1 MIFDTYYILIVL
13 CILVIMSYLFNI
25 ISDRLKVPSVILLIS
40 CGILFKIIG
49 DFFQLDFP
57 VSRTVLELLGVVGLI
72 LIVLEGSLDLKITP
86 DKRQLI
92 KRSLLAAILMLF
104 STTIAIAF
112 ILGFTLDMSFK
123 QALPY
128 AVAMGVI
135 SSAIAIPS
143 VNKLEPN
150 KKDFIIYESSFSD
163 IIGIM
168 LFNYVISNELLSIV
182 TIGTFFGNLVLISAI
197 SIICTLF
204 VLLLFKYLK
213 GHIKVFLI
221 LSILILVYS
230 LSKQMHLPSLFFILV
245 FGLVL
250 NNAEPYLRGWL
261 KDYLHPE
268 KLLEVNVEL
277 KTMTAELAFLIRTF
291 FFLLFG
297 FSIDISLIILK
308 PVVLTG
314 TLVIIVILLIRY
326 VFLRFISRTNIFPEL
341 FIAPRGLITII
352 LFYSIPAHL
361 TTDKFNEGVL
371 SFVILGSGLIMMLGL
386 IFTNKKFN
394 VENELAPEN
403 FENGDINRQ

>member
-49 DFFQLDFP
+49 DYFQFVFP

-168 LFNYVISNELLSIV
+168 LFNYVISNELLSIMTV
-182 TIGTFFGNLVLISAI
+182 GTFLGNLVLICVI

-230 LSKQMHLPSLFFILV
+230 LSKQLHLPSLFFILV

-250 NNAEPYLRGWL
+250 NNVEPYLRGWL

-268 KLLEVNVEL
+268 KLLEVNIEL

-297 FSIDISLIILK
+297 YSIDISLIVLK

-314 TLVIIVILLIRY
+314 TLVILVILLLRY
-326 VFLRFISRTNIFPEL
+326 VFLRFISKTNIFPEL

-352 LFYSIPAHL
+352 LFYSIPIHL
-361 TTDKFNEGVL
+361 ATDKFNEGVL

-394 VENELAPEN
+394 VENELAPEK
-403 FENGDINRQ
+403 FDNGDTNRE

>member
-1 MIFDTYYILIVL
+1 MIFDTYFILITL
-13 CILVIMSYLFNI
+13 SILVIMSYLFNI
-25 ISDRLKVPSVILLIS
+25 ISDRLKIPSVILLIS
-40 CGILFKIIG
+40 CGILFKFLS
-49 DFFQLDFP
+49 DYFLFDFP
-57 VSRTVLELLGVVGLI
+57 VSRIVLEILGVLGLI
-72 LIVLEGSLDLKITP
+72 LIVLGGSLDLKITS
-86 DKRQLI
+86 DKRHLI

-112 ILGFTLDMSFK
+112 ILGSTLEISFK

-143 VNKLEPN
+143 VNKLELY

-182 TIGTFFGNLVLISAI
+182 TVGTFFTNLALISFI
-197 SIICTLF
+197 SVICTLLI
-204 VLLLFKYLK
+204 LLLFKYLK

-250 NNAEPYLRGWL
+250 NNAEPYLKGWL
-261 KDYLHPE
+261 KEYLHPE
-268 KLLEVNVEL
+268 RLLEVNIEL

-297 FSIDISLIILK
+297 YSIDISLIILK

-314 TLVIIVILLIRY
+314 ILVIIVILVIRY
-326 VFLRFISRTNIFPEL
+326 VFLRFISKTNIFPEL

-352 LFYSIPAHL
+352 LFYSIPIQL

-371 SFVILGSGLIMMLGL
+371 SFVILGSGLIMMLGM
-386 IFTNKKFN
+386 IFTKKIN
-394 VENELAPEN
+394 IENEFVSEKI
-403 FENGDINRQ
+403 ENGKNS